1 MNGQERFRSVVYD
14 GEGIGP
20 AQAAARARDM
30 VLLLMIMASVFLF
43 LAFSLNWEINHS
55 AFYVVQMSDVLRNLG
70 PVESS
75 IVALAVSALAVSLPE
90 IKRRLPVQLTPTYTV
105 LIILGGLLLLYFI
118 VGDLYIFLNL
128 VIQTFVLTFY
138 SAPLIFGLYGII
150 HHRPV
155 HLVISA
161 MFSFFVMGGA
171 PRPPPGD
178 WPTLL
183 ACAVFFMLFVEVS
196 DTSIRCWNFLET
208 RKLRDE
214 DVAGYAG
221 HYLRNLAVFVTGAI
235 LLTMFILQLPS
246 VVGGLGLKA
255 MASSLELNSPYG
267 QVASAIVVLG
277 SLGMLRFLHDRGY
290 TKPWVRRLRRLSAYV
305 QGAPSPVELVEK
317 W

>member
-1 MNGQERFRSVVYD
+1 MEERFRSVVYD
-14 GEGIGP
+14 VEGTGP
-20 AQAAARARDM
+20 AEAASRARDM
-30 VLLLMIMASVFLF
+30 VLLLMVIASAFLF
-43 LAFSLNWEINHS
+43 LAFSFNWEVNHS
-55 AFYVVQMSDVLRNLG
+55 AFYVVRMSDVLRNLG

-75 IVALAVSALAVSLPE
+75 IVALAVSAFVVSLPE
-90 IKRRLPVQLTPTYTV
+90 IRKRLPVQLTPTYTV

-118 VGDLYIFLNL
+118 IGDLNIFLNV

-161 MFSFFVMGGA
+161 MFSFFIMGGA

-178 WPTLL
+178 WPMLL
-183 ACAVFFMLFVEVS
+183 VCGVFFLLFVEVS

-214 DVAGYAG
+214 DVAGYAN
-221 HYLRNLAVFVTGAI
+221 HYLRNLAVFVTGAF
-235 LLTMFILQLPS
+235 LLTIFILQLPS

-267 QVASAIVVLG
+267 QAASAVLVLG
-277 SLGMLRFLHDRGY
+277 ALGVLRFLHDRGY
-290 TKPWVRRLRRLSAYV
+290 TKPWIRRWRRLSAYV
-305 QGAPSPVELVEK
+305 QGAPPPVELVEK